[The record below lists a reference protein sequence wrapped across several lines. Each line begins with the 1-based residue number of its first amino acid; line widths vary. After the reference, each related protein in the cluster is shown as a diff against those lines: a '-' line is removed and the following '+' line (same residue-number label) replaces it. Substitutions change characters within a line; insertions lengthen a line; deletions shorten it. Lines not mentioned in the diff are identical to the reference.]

1 VATGKQSAGILCYRT
16 RGGALEVLLV
26 HPGGPLWKN
35 KDAGAWSIP
44 KGELDAGEDALAAA
58 KREFE
63 EETGIPIAGKFAPLA
78 PQTLKSGKTVRAWAV
93 EADLDASAMRSTTFM
108 MEWPPKSGRVQA
120 FPEVD
125 RHEWFPLA
133 EAFDRINEG
142 QRPLLGELLAT
153 LKG

>member
-1 VATGKQSAGILCYRT
+1 MATGKQSAGILCYRT

-44 KGELDAGEDALAAA
+44 KGELDAGEDALVAA

-63 EETGIPIAGKFAPLA
+63 EETGVAITGKFAPLA
-78 PQTLKSGKTVRAWAV
+78 PQTLKSGKRVRAWAV

-125 RHEWFPLA
+125 RHAWFPLA